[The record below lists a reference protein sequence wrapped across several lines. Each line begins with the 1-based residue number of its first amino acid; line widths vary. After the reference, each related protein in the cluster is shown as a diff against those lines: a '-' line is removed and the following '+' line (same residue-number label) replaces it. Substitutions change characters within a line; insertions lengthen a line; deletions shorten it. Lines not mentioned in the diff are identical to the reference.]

1 MTVQY
6 SLAAAT
12 ATGMTFLRLLL
23 LWRGS
28 VWKHVLFELLLWSL
42 GCISL
47 AMIYLTFIKEGS
59 PDHGDYCKML
69 AHLQELPFKSTLS
82 LLLGFTAQITM
93 KRWMDVYWLLV
104 WPENA
109 ALMFNAWFRD
119 DVLTPQKAR
128 IVRHSVYRYLLLV
141 YILVLRDVSIPVKNQ
156 FPTYNHLIEG
166 NLLTEEE
173 LDLME
178 HANIDPNYCRYW
190 IPMLWVAQV
199 IKKQY
204 RSQMAKG
211 RTAMD
216 HVLYGKLLARVRGTL
231 GDILSYDWIPIPLA
245 HTQTITFA
253 VYCYLLVDG
262 VLQHYPLCVYDNEWS
277 VMGWVAR
284 FAFSLLLN
292 TFYLG
297 WLKCSLVMVNPFGLD
312 DDDYEESI

>member
-1 MTVQY
+1 
-6 SLAAAT
+6 
-12 ATGMTFLRLLL
+12 MTFLRLLL

-47 AMIYLTFIKEGS
+47 AMVYLTFIKEGS

-69 AHLQELPFKSTLS
+69 AHLQELPFK
-82 LLLGFTAQITM
+82 
-93 KRWMDVYWLLV
+93 
-104 WPENA
+104 
-109 ALMFNAWFRD
+109 
-119 DVLTPQKAR
+119 LTPQKAR

-204 RSQMAKG
+204 SIG
-211 RTAMD
+211 
-216 HVLYGKLLARVRGTL
+216 L
-231 GDILSYDWIPIPLA
+231 GPIAFFIMPELV
-245 HTQTITFA
+245 TQQRQSLVQSMVFA
-253 VYCYLLVDG
+253 V
-262 VLQHYPLCVYDNEWS
+262 
-277 VMGWVAR
+277 
-284 FAFSLLLN
+284 N
-292 TFYLG
+292 TIANFVFTFVTLPTYTHIHVSG
-297 WLKCSLVMVNPFGLD
+297 QEVFG
-312 DDDYEESI
+312 